1 MSNSYF
7 RFKQFTI
14 HQDRCAM
21 KVSTD
26 ACIQGAWTPVV
37 ADSRVL
43 DIGAGTG
50 LLSLMLAQKDRTIN
64 IDAIE
69 MDSEA
74 AAQAK
79 ENVDASPWSD
89 RAEVVHADAAQYAYQ
104 HRYNL
109 IISNPPFFNNSLL
122 GNSHQRNSARH
133 TITLSYQGL
142 FDIISANLAE
152 DGVASVLL
160 PYSSLPQWQ
169 DILAKHSWQVVKQLT
184 VYPGVGHS
192 LPNRAVV
199 LCKKGLE
206 EVAGQETLHI
216 RNTEGL
222 YTDEFSQLMHP
233 YYLDR

>member
-50 LLSLMLAQKDRTIN
+50 LLSLMLAQKDSTIN

-79 ENVDASPWSD
+79 ENVDASSWAD
-89 RAEVVHADAAQYAYQ
+89 RVVVVEADAAQYVYQ
-104 HRYNL
+104 HKYNL

-142 FDIISANLAE
+142 FDIIAANLAD

-169 DILAKHSWQVVKQLT
+169 DILAKHNWQVVKQLT

-192 LPNRAVV
+192 LPNRVVV
-199 LCKKGLE
+199 LCKRGVLE
-206 EVAGQETLHI
+206 TTVEETLYI
-216 RNTEGL
+216 RNTDDL
-222 YTDEFSQLMHP
+222 YTSAFNELMLP

>member
-1 MSNSYF
+1 
-7 RFKQFTI
+7 
-14 HQDRCAM
+14 M

-37 ADSRVL
+37 ANSRVL
-43 DIGAGTG
+43 DIGTGTG
-50 LLSLMLAQKDRTIN
+50 LLSLMLAPKDATIK

-74 AAQAK
+74 AAQAI
-79 ENVDASPWSD
+79 ENVDASPWTD
-89 RAEVVHADAAQYAYQ
+89 RVVVIQADAAQYAYE
-104 HRYNL
+104 HKYNL

-142 FDIISANLAE
+142 FDIISTNLAD

-192 LPNRAVV
+192 LPNRVVV
-199 LCKKGLE
+199 LCKRGLNEATLE
-206 EVAGQETLHI
+206 ETLYI
-216 RNTEGL
+216 RNTDGL
-222 YTDEFSQLMHP
+222 YTDAFTQLMQP